1 MSLGN
6 LNVSTINN
14 GAIGR
19 KNLIINGDFQVN
31 QRGVSSGHTA
41 SGANEYTLDRW
52 KILTSGQSIT
62 WTGTYSKTVTVPAG
76 GFTQIIEGL
85 SIRTGTYVI
94 SWTGTAT
101 CTVDGI
107 SKSSGDTFTLTEGT
121 NCTVTFSS
129 GTVANVQVEQGDAAS
144 QFESRSYGE
153 ELALCQRY
161 FLKLNTEGASTYA
174 IIAGS
179 GWTSAYTYLPYP
191 FPVTMRSNPS
201 VSSVGI
207 ISNIKVMNNATQTS
221 ATSIGL
227 AGGTNK
233 DNAEIEIGHSSI
245 TVGNSRWIRLTGG
258 NSLDFDAEL

>member
-161 FLKLNTEGASTYA
+161 YFQHGFGSSRMLFGGYNS
-174 IIAGS
+174 AGQWS
-179 GWTSAYTYLPYP
+179 YQTVA
-191 FPVTMRSNPS
+191 FPVEMRTSPTITKTGTPAQGNISSWDAAYQDQKTYSWHFQISSNGTWYS
-201 VSSVGI
+201 LINNSSVGI
-207 ISNIKVMNNATQTS
+207 T
-221 ATSIGL
+221 
-227 AGGTNK
+227 
-233 DNAEIEIGHSSI
+233 
-245 TVGNSRWIRLTGG
+245 
-258 NSLDFDAEL
+258 FDAEL

>member
-62 WTGTYSKTVTVPAG
+62 WTGTYSKTITAPAG

-101 CTVDGI
+101 CTVDGN

-161 FLKLNTEGASTYA
+161 YQKSYNQGTTPGTTTNINGRYETADSNGDIRKTTSLVQTMRTTPTITLYSQTGTSGRITYA
-174 IIAGS
+174 GSDYSPELIESGDSRFRIFDNAGS
-179 GWTSAYTYLPYP
+179 S
-191 FPVTMRSNPS
+191 SNTA
-201 VSSVGI
+201 I
-207 ISNIKVMNNATQTS
+207 WWHFTA
-221 ATSIGL
+221 
-227 AGGTNK
+227 
-233 DNAEIEIGHSSI
+233 
-245 TVGNSRWIRLTGG
+245 
-258 NSLDFDAEL
+258 DAEL